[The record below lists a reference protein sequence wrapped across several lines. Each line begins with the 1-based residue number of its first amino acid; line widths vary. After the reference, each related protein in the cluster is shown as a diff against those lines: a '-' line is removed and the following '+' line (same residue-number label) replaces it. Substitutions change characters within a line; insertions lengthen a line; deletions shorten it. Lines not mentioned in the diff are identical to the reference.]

1 MPTPADDGLDGAPDV
16 PARPPIARRLAAAGL
31 ALETL
36 LLAAFAVSVA
46 VTSATGSA
54 ADRVGAAVLAVT
66 AFALAAGLAAVTV
79 GVLRGAR
86 WSRSPALVWQ
96 VIQAAVGARN
106 LPLAVGLPLVVLAVA
121 VGYGVLRRDV
131 VPHTDGLTPPR

>member
-1 MPTPADDGLDGAPDV
+1 MPTPADDGLDV
-16 PARPPIARRLAAAGL
+16 PARTPIARRLTAAGL

-36 LLAAFAVSVA
+36 LMAALAVSVA
-46 VTSATGSA
+46 VTSVTGSA
-54 ADRVGAAVLAVT
+54 QDQAGAAVLAVT

-79 GVLRGAR
+79 GVQRAAG

-96 VIQAAVGARN
+96 VIQAAVGALN
-106 LPLAVGLPLVVLAVA
+106 VPVAVGLPLVVLAVA

-131 VPHTDGLTPPR
+131 LPRREGITPPR